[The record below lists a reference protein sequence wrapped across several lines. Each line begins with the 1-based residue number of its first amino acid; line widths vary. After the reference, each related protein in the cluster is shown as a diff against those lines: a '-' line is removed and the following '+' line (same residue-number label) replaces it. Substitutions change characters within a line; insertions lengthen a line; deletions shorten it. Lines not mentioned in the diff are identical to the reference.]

1 MNSQLSN
8 DKLIEIL
15 RNWQKLEDAAVAN
28 TTEIIKNSRNPF
40 IQIIME
46 IIRQDSV
53 MHRRI
58 QQLIIDSL
66 EMKDFAID
74 PSEIELL
81 WEKIEEHDE
90 MEKKV
95 VKIAEIARNETSSPV
110 VRYLLDYLLEDEQKH
125 DNLLIKLDHY
135 SSMIQEGK
143 INSEIT
149 STFGLVADQLEKDVK
164 LTNPE
169 KAIETDERIK
179 TSAMQ
184 LEQASELM
192 GGDLESD
199 LGIDL
204 DEEFAEFEA
213 EMAAKEAGK
222 LVDVPE
228 TEESSISVIDDD
240 EELEGMKDKDQIM
253 KEMEKLKKELG

>member
-1 MNSQLSN
+1 MGSFFSKLFPKGISRDETLARLKMLTHKLNQITKEY
-8 DKLIEIL
+8 DK
-15 RNWQKLEDAAVAN
+15 KAAAFKKKAELFYKQGN
-28 TTEIIKNSRNPF
+28 RANSR
-40 IQIIME
+40 
-46 IIRQDSV
+46 V
-53 MHRRI
+53 MLLRA
-58 QQLIIDSL
+58 
-66 EMKDFAID
+66 KD
-74 PSEIELL
+74 
-81 WEKIEEHDE
+81 
-90 MEKKV
+90 MEKKSL
-95 VKIAEIARNETSSPV
+95 KYT
-110 VRYLLDYLLEDEQKH
+110 
-125 DNLLIKLDHY
+125 NLLIKLDHY

-149 STFGLVADQLEKDVK
+149 STFGIVADQLEKDVK

-179 TSAMQ
+179 AAAMQ

-192 GGDLESD
+192 SGDLESD

-222 LVDVPE
+222 LAEVPE
-228 TEESSISVIDDD
+228 TEETSVSVIDDD
-240 EELEGMKDKDQIM
+240 DELEGMKDKDQIM

>member
-1 MNSQLSN
+1 MGSFFSKLFPKGISRDETLARLKMLTHKLNQITKEY
-8 DKLIEIL
+8 DKKATAFKKKAELFYKQGN
-15 RNWQKLEDAAVAN
+15 RA
-28 TTEIIKNSRNPF
+28 NSR
-40 IQIIME
+40 
-46 IIRQDSV
+46 V
-53 MHRRI
+53 MLLRA
-58 QQLIIDSL
+58 
-66 EMKDFAID
+66 KD
-74 PSEIELL
+74 
-81 WEKIEEHDE
+81 
-90 MEKKV
+90 MEKKSL
-95 VKIAEIARNETSSPV
+95 KYT
-110 VRYLLDYLLEDEQKH
+110 
-125 DNLLIKLDHY
+125 NLLIKLDHY

-179 TSAMQ
+179 TSVMQ

-192 GGDLESD
+192 SGDLESD

-213 EMAAKEAGK
+213 EMAAKDAGK
-222 LVDVPE
+222 LVNVPE
-228 TEESSISVIDDD
+228 TEEPSISVIDDD

-253 KEMEKLKKELG
+253 KEMEKIKKELG